1 VNSDGSSRSRKSGET
16 LLDRLDSRIKLLAG
30 AAVLLMTI
38 FLPMGNGIRH
48 GALFLLMT
56 AALILARVPMRRVGG
71 RLLLLFPMLAGIG
84 LISLVFGRDSFGY
97 RLDALLSLSVKAV
110 LCLLCVI
117 ALMATIK
124 LPSLIRALSA
134 LRVPRI
140 MIDILGFGIRYAG
153 VFGSEVRRLR
163 YALISRSGGRM
174 SRIRMVK
181 TSAALIPRLVFKA
194 LERSERIY
202 AAMLSR
208 GFTGRM
214 PAGESRRLDSRDLFF
229 ALLLG
234 IYLTAI
240 GCLG

>member
-1 VNSDGSSRSRKSGET
+1 MNSGGNSSSRKS

-48 GALFLLMT
+48 GALFLLVT
-56 AALILARVPMRRVGG
+56 VALILARVPMRRVGG

-97 RLDALLSLSVKAV
+97 RLDALLSLSVKSV

-163 YALISRSGGRM
+163 YALVSRSGGRM

-234 IYLTAI
+234 IYLTSI